1 MVEGNGQTT
10 GEIMNSDY
18 SEANREMWN
27 QTADVHARVKLEGLL
42 ESVKSP
48 DFTTFDEVEKKIF
61 DEIGL
66 KDKAVIQLSCN
77 NAREL
82 ISCKKAG
89 AGRCVGVD
97 ISDKFIEQGK
107 RLAQAGNV
115 EIELVRS
122 SVYDLSHDF
131 DNSFDLAYITI
142 GALGWLQDMN
152 AYFEL
157 VARLLKSGG
166 QVFIYEMH
174 PMLDMF
180 DAETDLEIK
189 HSYFKTE
196 PYVVEEA
203 PDYFDSSTVVVGTS
217 YWFHH
222 KLSDIIGGCLN
233 NSLSLTHFAEYGH
246 DISSVYKAFESLE
259 KKPALSYSLV
269 AQKKQ

>member
-1 MVEGNGQTT
+1 
-10 GEIMNSDY
+10 MNSNY
-18 SEANREMWN
+18 AEANRETWN
-27 QTADVHARVKLEGLL
+27 QTADVHAKVKLAGLL
-42 ESVKSP
+42 EAVKSQ
-48 DFTTFDEVEKKIF
+48 DFTTFDEVEKTIF
-61 DEIGL
+61 EKIGL

-122 SVYDLSHDF
+122 SVYDLSSNY
-131 DNSFDLAYITI
+131 DNAFEIVYVTI

-157 VARLLKSGG
+157 VARLLKPGG
-166 QVFIYEMH
+166 HIFIYEMH
-174 PMLDMF
+174 PVLDMF
-180 DAETDLEIK
+180 DSETGLEIK

-196 PYVVEEA
+196 PYVVDEA
-203 PDYFDSSTVVVGTS
+203 PDYLDPSTVVTGTS

-222 KLSDIIGGCLN
+222 KLSDILGGCLN
-233 NSLSLTHFAEYGH
+233 HGLSLTHFAEYDH
-246 DISSVYKAFESLE
+246 DISNVYKPFEAFE

-269 AQKKQ
+269 AQKGKS

>member
-1 MVEGNGQTT
+1 
-10 GEIMNSDY
+10 MNPDY

-27 QTADVHARVKLEGLL
+27 QTADVHAKAKLEGLL
-42 ESVKSP
+42 EAVKSP
-48 DFTTFDEVEKKIF
+48 DFTTFDEVERTIF
-61 DEIGL
+61 EQIGL

-107 RLAQAGNV
+107 LLANAAGV

-122 SVYDLSHDF
+122 SIYDLSHNF
-131 DNSFDLAYITI
+131 DNSFDVVYVTI
-142 GALGWLQDMN
+142 GALGWLQDID
-152 AYFEL
+152 AYFKI
-157 VARLLKSGG
+157 VNRLLKPDG
-166 QVFIYEMH
+166 QIFIYEMH

-180 DAETDLEIK
+180 DSETGLEIK

-196 PYVVEEA
+196 PYVTEEA
-203 PDYFDSSTVVVGTS
+203 PDYFDPGTIVSAPS

-222 KLSDIIGGCLN
+222 KLSDLIGGCLN
-233 NSLSLTHFAEYGH
+233 NGLSLTHFREYGH
-246 DISSVYKAFESLE
+246 DISNVYAAFASFE
-259 KKPALSYSLV
+259 KKPALCYSLV
-269 AQKKQ
+269 ARKL

>member
-1 MVEGNGQTT
+1 MEN
-10 GEIMNSDY
+10 Y
-18 SEANREMWN
+18 SEANRQMWN
-27 QTADVHARVKLEGLL
+27 QTADVHAKAKLEGLL
-42 ESVKSP
+42 EAVKAP
-48 DFTTFDEVEKKIF
+48 DFTTFDEVEKTIF
-61 DEIGL
+61 GKIGL

-107 RLAQAGNV
+107 RLARAGNV

-131 DNSFDLAYITI
+131 DNSFDLVYVTI
-142 GALGWLQDMN
+142 GALGWLQDID

-157 VARLLKSGG
+157 VARLLKSAG
-166 QVFIYEMH
+166 QLFIYEMH

-180 DAETDLEIK
+180 DSETALEIK

-196 PYVVEEA
+196 PYVTDEA
-203 PDYFDSSTVVVGTS
+203 PDYFDPSTVVTGTS

-222 KLSDIIGGCLN
+222 TLSDIIGGCLN
-233 NSLSLTHFAEYGH
+233 DNLSLTHFAEYDH
-246 DISSVYKAFESLE
+246 DISNVYKAFESFE
-259 KKPALSYSLV
+259 TKPALSYSLV
-269 AQKKQ
+269 AQKIAKAENQGEGF

>member
-1 MVEGNGQTT
+1 
-10 GEIMNSDY
+10 MNSDY
-18 SEANREMWN
+18 AQANREMWN
-27 QTADVHARVKLEGLL
+27 QTADVHAKAKLEGLL
-42 ESVKSP
+42 ESVKSS
-48 DFTTFDEVEKKIF
+48 DFTTFDEVEKSIF
-61 DEIGL
+61 EKIGL

-115 EIELVRS
+115 QIELVCS
-122 SVYDLSHDF
+122 SIYDLPHDY
-131 DNSFDLAYITI
+131 DNSFDIVYVTI
-142 GALGWLQDMN
+142 GALGWLQDMD

-157 VARLLKSGG
+157 VARLLKVGG
-166 QVFIYEMH
+166 QIFIYEMH
-174 PMLDMF
+174 PVLDMF
-180 DAETDLEIK
+180 DAETGLEIK
-189 HSYFKTE
+189 HSYFKTD
-196 PYVVEEA
+196 PYVTEEA
-203 PDYFDSSTVVVGTS
+203 PDYFDPSTIVAAPS

-233 NSLSLTHFAEYGH
+233 NGLNLTHFAEYGH
-246 DISSVYKAFESLE
+246 DIGMVFKDFESLE

-269 AQKKQ
+269 AQKN

>member
-1 MVEGNGQTT
+1 
-10 GEIMNSDY
+10 MNHDY

-27 QTADVHARVKLEGLL
+27 QTADVHARVALEKLL
-42 ESVKSP
+42 ESVKAP
-48 DFTTFDEVEKKIF
+48 NFTTFDEVEKTIF
-61 DEIGL
+61 AQIGL

-107 RLAQAGNV
+107 LLARAGNV

-122 SVYDLSHDF
+122 SVYDLSNDF
-131 DNSFDLAYITI
+131 DNSFDLVYVTI
-142 GALGWLQDMN
+142 GALGWLQDID
-152 AYFEL
+152 AYFKI
-157 VARLLKSGG
+157 VNRLLKPGG
-166 QVFIYEMH
+166 QLFIYEMH

-180 DAETDLEIK
+180 DAETGLEIK

-196 PYVVEEA
+196 PYVVDEY
-203 PDYFDSSTVVVGTS
+203 PDYFDPNTIVVAPS

-233 NSLSLTHFAEYGH
+233 NGLSLKHFAEYDH
-246 DISSVYKAFESLE
+246 SLSPDRKELESSE

-269 AQKKQ
+269 AQKAAKVES

>member
-1 MVEGNGQTT
+1 
-10 GEIMNSDY
+10 MNSDY
-18 SEANREMWN
+18 AQANREMWN
-27 QTADVHARVKLEGLL
+27 QTADVHAKAKLEGLL

-48 DFTTFDEVEKKIF
+48 AFSTFDDVEKTLFEK
-61 DEIGL
+61 IGL

-107 RLAQAGNV
+107 LLARAGNV
-115 EIELVRS
+115 EIELVCS
-122 SVYDLSHDF
+122 SVYDLSHDY
-131 DNSFDLAYITI
+131 DTSFDIVYVTI

-157 VARLLKSGG
+157 VARLLKPGG
-166 QVFIYEMH
+166 HIFVYEMH

-180 DAETDLEIK
+180 DSETGLDIK

-196 PYVVEEA
+196 PYVVDEA
-203 PDYFDSSTVVVGTS
+203 PDYFDPNTIVAAPS

-233 NSLSLTHFAEYGH
+233 NSLSLTHFAEYDH
-246 DISSVYKAFESLE
+246 DISNVYKAFESFE
-259 KKPALSYSLV
+259 KKPPLCYSLV
-269 AQKKQ
+269 ARKQRAEG

>member
-1 MVEGNGQTT
+1 
-10 GEIMNSDY
+10 MNSDY
-18 SEANREMWN
+18 AEANRKMWN
-27 QTADVHARVKLEGLL
+27 QTADVHAKAKLEGLL
-42 ESVKSP
+42 ESVKAP
-48 DFTTFDEVEKKIF
+48 EFTTFDEVEKMIF
-61 DEIGL
+61 EKIGL

-97 ISDKFIEQGK
+97 ISEKFLEQGK
-107 RLAQAGNV
+107 RLARAGNV
-115 EIELVRS
+115 EIELVRT

-131 DNSFDLAYITI
+131 DNSFDLVYVTI

-152 AYFEL
+152 AYFKL
-157 VARLLKSGG
+157 VNRLLKAGG
-166 QVFIYEMH
+166 QIFIYEMH

-180 DAETDLEIK
+180 DSETLLEIK

-203 PDYFDSSTVVVGTS
+203 PDYFDPSTVVTGTS

-222 KLSDIIGGCLN
+222 TLSDILGGCLGN
-233 NSLSLTHFAEYGH
+233 GLSLIHFAEYDH
-246 DISSVYKAFESLE
+246 DISNVYKAFESLE

-269 AQKKQ
+269 AKKEEREKVKEKRL